1 MYSHSEEE
9 EKELK
14 KRIHGK
20 KFSPF
25 HTNFL
30 DENGNTTD
38 GSVRQIIF
46 GGNKLREKSY
56 NDIFLK
62 SSSNF
67 HYSLDKV
74 KHLIGLYPIFYE
86 LYEKHKVEK
95 FMGVLEIDN
104 IEQIDDILEKLL
116 NGATFAYEPKTTL
129 AKLNNIAT
137 LRRSKEL
144 LELAKKTGENS
155 FSNMP
160 MTSLDHLQL
169 QSGMDSLYLSEKPE
183 FLNEMILV
191 YMVTIFKEY
200 LKSVL
205 EKVFFICPELKTDP
219 NEKVAVPDRIDKVLK
234 LFKNKLKY
242 DLEEQISEWNLIEEM
257 MDRRNRL
264 IHYEGIP
271 DKNYN
276 GKTGHVGFDRLITNT
291 EYVKNSL
298 ETIKKNQGMINNH
311 LYKEFAYEKFM
322 EQMSSEDTLD

>member
-1 MYSHSEEE
+1 VIYSHSEEE
-9 EKELK
+9 EKKLQ
-14 KRIHGK
+14 KRIHEK
-20 KFSPF
+20 KYSSF
-25 HTNFL
+25 HTTFL
-30 DENGNTTD
+30 DENGNSTD

-46 GGNKLREKSY
+46 GSEELRKKSI
-56 NDIFLK
+56 NR
-62 SSSNF
+62 
-67 HYSLDKV
+67 YSLDKV

-95 FMGVLEIDN
+95 FMEVLKIDN
-104 IEQIDDILEKLL
+104 VEQIDDILEKLL
-116 NGATFAYEPKTTL
+116 NGATFVYKPETAL
-129 AKLNNIAT
+129 GKLHSIAG
-137 LRRSKEL
+137 LRSSKEL
-144 LELAKKTGENS
+144 LELAKKTGKNS

-169 QSGMDSLYLSEKPE
+169 QSVKDSMYLSEKPE

-205 EKVFFICPELKTDP
+205 EKVFFICPELKTDT
-219 NEKVAVPDRIDKVLK
+219 NEKISIPDKIEKVLK

-242 DLEEQISEWNLIEEM
+242 DLEEQISEWNLIKEM
-257 MDRRNRL
+257 MNRRNRL

-276 GKTGHVGFDRLITNT
+276 NETGHVGFDRLITNT

-298 ETIKKNQGMINNH
+298 ETIKKNQGIINNH
-311 LYKEFAYEKFM
+311 LYKEYAYEKFIV
-322 EQMSSEDTLD
+322 QMNSEDTLD